1 MKSKFAAFILGFVAG
16 AIVLAALLF
25 APQFVPN
32 GNRALE
38 LPLDTAISK
47 IRAGEIQEVVQHSNR
62 FDLTD
67 KQGNKFYSKIESS
80 NDALKNTVLSLA
92 IDKAVTTKSMAD
104 SPATFGALSFDSVF
118 AAVWLGI
125 SVLIFVLLL
134 QLVIKSFTRKL

>member
-1 MKSKFAAFILGFVAG
+1 MKSKFATFVLGFAAG
-16 AIVLAALLF
+16 AIALTALLF
-25 APQFVPN
+25 APQLLPSVDKTPD
-32 GNRALE
+32 

-67 KQGNKFYSKIESS
+67 EQGNKFYLKVASE
-80 NDALKNTVLSLA
+80 NDTLKNTVMSLA
-92 IDKAVTTKSMAD
+92 INKAVTTKSIAD
-104 SPATFGALSFDSVF
+104 SPAFFGALSLDNVF

-134 QLVIKSFTRKL
+134 QLVIKNFTSQI